1 MFQGTL
7 QGTDLTSH
15 KRKGSHS
22 YLTRKV
28 SSPIWKGYT
37 IIGQTIRIYSF
48 GWKKMVSISVLGSVN
63 SSLIPCTD
71 SGESGICP
79 GFERTV
85 VIIQHNQMTYESILE
100 TEEEDSHLW
109 GKWDRRRLESFK
121 LSSNELASQSP
132 TPTPQKKEEK
142 SKPQTRAM
150 FLSQDNNEIFTWKEQ
165 NVHGFK
171 NKNPYILDSLVICQT

>member
-7 QGTDLTSH
+7 QGTDLSSH

-63 SSLIPCTD
+63 SSLMPCTD

-85 VIIQHNQMTYESILE
+85 VIVQHNQMTYESILE

-109 GKWDRRRLESFK
+109 GKSDRRRLESFK
-121 LSSNELASQSP
+121 LSSNDLASQSP
-132 TPTPQKKEEK
+132 TPPPQKKRRKKANLRPEQCFFPKITMRFSSEK
-142 SKPQTRAM
+142 SKMYMGLKTKIH
-150 FLSQDNNEIFTWKEQ
+150 IF
-165 NVHGFK
+165 
-171 NKNPYILDSLVICQT
+171 